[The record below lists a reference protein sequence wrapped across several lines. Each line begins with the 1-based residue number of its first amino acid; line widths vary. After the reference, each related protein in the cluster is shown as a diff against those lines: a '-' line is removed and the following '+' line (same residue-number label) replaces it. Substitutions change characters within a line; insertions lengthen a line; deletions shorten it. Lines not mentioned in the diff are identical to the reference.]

1 MNDRLPIEE
10 EIAALMD
17 AADEPDPAL
26 FQGLIEDD
34 ARRTLVG
41 LLRALRREQTAVE
54 DARAWARTV
63 YDEVER
69 ANAPRLRTVA
79 FLEEQVARVA
89 EGLIPAG
96 RKSVDVP
103 GIARVQFT
111 DRAGYLR
118 IADAE
123 AFVEAL
129 GADERERLVEWAPKV
144 KGAEAKQYATEVQET
159 TGETLPGTEFV
170 PARTS
175 VSIRWG
181 EGRR

>member
-103 GIARVQFT
+103 GIARIQYRDLKDDV
-111 DRAGYLR
+111 R
-118 IADAE
+118 IAEPESFID
-123 AFVEAL
+123 AL
-129 GADERERLVEWAPKV
+129 GADERERLVEMRPHLKTN
-144 KGAEAKQYATEVQET
+144 EAKAY
-159 TGETLPGTEFV
+159 
-170 PARTS
+170 ARTVIEES
-175 VSIRWG
+175 GELMPGIERVEARRTTAIQWG
-181 EGRR
+181 VA